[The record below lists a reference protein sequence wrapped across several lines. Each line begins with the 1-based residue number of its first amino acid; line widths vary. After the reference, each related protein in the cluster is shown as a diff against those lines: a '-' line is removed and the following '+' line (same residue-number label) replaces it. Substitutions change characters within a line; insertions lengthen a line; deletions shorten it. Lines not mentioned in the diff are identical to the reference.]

1 MMPKGPPNNIC
12 YCSSRASI
20 CECCHTCTN
29 SAMTLPTQVCLYLIT
44 VLGEAVM
51 RLLEDSPAENY
62 VAFFLN
68 DGFGMDRAWSILVK

>member
-1 MMPKGPPNNIC
+1 
-12 YCSSRASI
+12 
-20 CECCHTCTN
+20 
-29 SAMTLPTQVCLYLIT
+29 MTLPTQVCLYLIT